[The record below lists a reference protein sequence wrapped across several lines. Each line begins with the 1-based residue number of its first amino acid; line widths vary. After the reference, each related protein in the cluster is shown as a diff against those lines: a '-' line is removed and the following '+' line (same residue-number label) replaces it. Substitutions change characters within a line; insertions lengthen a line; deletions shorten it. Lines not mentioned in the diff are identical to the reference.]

1 MRLKVFFFF
10 ISISGLVLQS
20 FAQINATQLKC
31 EGTRLL
37 NEQKKVIKDFTFASD
52 CSRAAQ
58 NQREN
63 FACLV
68 DATKTLLVN
77 TAGKELYTFTFESA
91 CNKALTT
98 AKNNSVCVS
107 QDAQIARIH
116 YRLGKTTEFN
126 FEVDC
131 LRSLESTENIFFCE
145 NKEKTKNILKNKATK
160 KEIFEFKSQPDC
172 EAALIQAEDG
182 YLCGNDLEKFI
193 LIDANHGKIHDS
205 FSFEAAC
212 KSAREKLIN

>member
-1 MRLKVFFFF
+1 MCLRIFFLFCSVSCF
-10 ISISGLVLQS
+10 ALQS
-20 FAQINATQLKC
+20 TAQLNATQLKC

-37 NEQKKVIKDFTFASD
+37 NERKKVIKDFTFSSD
-52 CSRAAQ
+52 CNRAAQ
-58 NQREN
+58 NQREG
-63 FACLV
+63 FICLF
-68 DATKTLLVN
+68 DSTKTLLVN
-77 TAGKELYTFTFESA
+77 TAGKELFAFTFESA

-116 YRLGKTTEFN
+116 YRTGQIAEFN

-131 LRSLESTENIFFCE
+131 LRTLESIENIFFCE
-145 NKEKTKNILKNKATK
+145 NKEKSKSILKNKVTTK
-160 KEIFEFKSQPDC
+160 KIFEFKSQEDC

-193 LIDANHGKIHDS
+193 LIDAKSGKVEDS